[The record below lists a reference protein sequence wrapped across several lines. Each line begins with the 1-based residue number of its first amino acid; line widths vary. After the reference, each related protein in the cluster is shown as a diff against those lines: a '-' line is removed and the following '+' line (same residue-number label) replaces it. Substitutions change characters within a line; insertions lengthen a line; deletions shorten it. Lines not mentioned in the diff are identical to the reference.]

1 MTGLLRPLAHDAISR
16 RNGFGGWQRHRA
28 AFRALTA
35 QDAAAV
41 ERHSLAAL
49 ARVLAH
55 AYANVPLYRERWS
68 AVGYAPSPEV
78 TLDELRQLPLLT
90 KADIRDRKAEL
101 VARDVPDQLRQLD
114 YTGGTTGTQT
124 SFYRDDACR
133 VARFG
138 RQWGVLERCGYRPG
152 DKRALIW
159 GAHADLETPKG
170 AHRIKQWIRE
180 FAAADAAICCTVMTR
195 DQMLAYHRRLWAFR
209 PKVIYGYPNA
219 IEQFATFVERHLV
232 PIKVERVLCTAEKL
246 RDHQRELFRRV
257 FGGEVFDLYCSREHG
272 CVGFE
277 CGSHDRYHVDAG
289 SVIVEILRDGRPA
302 RPGESGEIVV
312 TDLLNRAMPF
322 IRYVTGDVA
331 TASDGPCSCGCA
343 LPTFSSLDGRTAD
356 TLYRPDGSRVAG
368 LMLDDLFME
377 LPAVTHA
384 QFIQTDPS
392 SIDVNAIAR
401 GGGTEH
407 LRQMMTSEVRSIM
420 GPDVAV
426 RIHFVDDIPR
436 NPRSGKF
443 QTVICT
449 LPARNGAPGVS
460 LCS

>member
-1 MTGLLRPLAHDAISR
+1 
-16 RNGFGGWQRHRA
+16 
-28 AFRALTA
+28 
-35 QDAAAV
+35 
-41 ERHSLAAL
+41 
-49 ARVLAH
+49 
-55 AYANVPLYRERWS
+55 
-68 AVGYAPSPEV
+68 
-78 TLDELRQLPLLT
+78 
-90 KADIRDRKAEL
+90 
-101 VARDVPDQLRQLD
+101 
-114 YTGGTTGTQT
+114 
-124 SFYRDDACR
+124 
-133 VARFG
+133 
-138 RQWGVLERCGYRPG
+138 
-152 DKRALIW
+152 
-159 GAHADLETPKG
+159 
-170 AHRIKQWIRE
+170 
-180 FAAADAAICCTVMTR
+180 
-195 DQMLAYHRRLWAFR
+195 
-209 PKVIYGYPNA
+209 
-219 IEQFATFVERHLV
+219 
-232 PIKVERVLCTAEKL
+232 
-246 RDHQRELFRRV
+246 
-257 FGGEVFDLYCSREHG
+257 
-272 CVGFE
+272 
-277 CGSHDRYHVDAG
+277 
-289 SVIVEILRDGRPA
+289 
-302 RPGESGEIVV
+302 
-312 TDLLNRAMPF
+312 MPF